1 MNARRIVAAR
11 VNGRSTVVEDAAIPQ
26 NPFHA
31 VPGFDATVVWGT
43 GAKPSLSWP
52 GTASTPH
59 PSSVLPGTGETRLLI
74 VTFPPDSAMAHPRF
88 DPVAAGKEYAEK
100 LPGLAELFEQ
110 DCPGMHTTTTIDY
123 DVVLEGSL
131 TVEFD
136 DGRMVDISAGDV
148 VVQHGT
154 RHAWRNRGTKPA
166 KMLFVL
172 IGAEAIR

>member
-1 MNARRIVAAR
+1 
-11 VNGRSTVVEDAAIPQ
+11 
-26 NPFHA
+26 
-31 VPGFDATVVWGT
+31 
-43 GAKPSLSWP
+43 
-52 GTASTPH
+52 
-59 PSSVLPGTGETRLLI
+59 
-74 VTFPPDSAMAHPRF
+74 MAHPRF